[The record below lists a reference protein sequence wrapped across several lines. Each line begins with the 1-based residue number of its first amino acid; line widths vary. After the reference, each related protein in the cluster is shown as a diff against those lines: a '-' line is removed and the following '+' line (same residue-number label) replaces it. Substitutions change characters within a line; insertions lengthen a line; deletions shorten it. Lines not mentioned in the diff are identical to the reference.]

1 MVMSTARPVI
11 PEGPVL
17 IQVHLVRD
25 AGVARLE
32 VSGDVD
38 LCSDATLQGALA
50 DALAGGTSSI
60 VVALDR
66 CEFFAACG
74 YRSLAE
80 AADVALS
87 RGGSLI
93 VEGAP
98 TSLRIIAGVVDEPG
112 IVFRGRDGHP
122 VPVT

>member
-1 MVMSTARPVI
+1 MVMSTARPVS

-17 IQVHLVRD
+17 VEVHHFPG

-38 LCSDATLQGALA
+38 LCSTAAFEGALV
-50 DALAGGTSSI
+50 DALASGAASV

-74 YRSLAE
+74 YRAVAE

-112 IVFRGRDGHP
+112 IVFQERDGHRHP
-122 VPVT
+122 